1 MYKSPLHANTGMG
14 GDFLRTNKWFRYGLC
29 GAAAG
34 VVNGLFGAGG
44 GMVLVPLLVRFA
56 KVEDKKA
63 FSSAISIILP
73 LCLISIFVYGMQKI
87 FPISE
92 ALPYLIGGLTGGLLG
107 GLLFRKVTPG
117 FLHKIFGLIILWG
130 GFRLLWN

>member
-1 MYKSPLHANTGMG
+1 
-14 GDFLRTNKWFRYGLC
+14 
-29 GAAAG
+29 
-34 VVNGLFGAGG
+34 
-44 GMVLVPLLVRFA
+44 MVLVPLLIHFA

-73 LCLISIFVYGMQKI
+73 LCLISIFVYGSQKI

-92 ALPYLIGGLTGGLLG
+92 ALPYLAGGLAGGLLG
-107 GLLFRKVTPG
+107 GLLFRKVTPR

>member
-14 GDFLRTNKWFRYGLC
+14 GDFLRTSKWFRYGLC

-44 GMVLVPLLVRFA
+44 GMVLVPLLIRFA

-92 ALPYLIGGLTGGLLG
+92 ALPYLIGGLAGGLLG

>member
-1 MYKSPLHANTGMG
+1 MHQHH
-14 GDFLRTNKWFRYGLC
+14 WFRYGLC

-44 GMVLVPLLVRFA
+44 GMVLVPLLIRFA
-56 KVEDKKA
+56 CVEDKRA

-73 LCLISIFVYGMQKI
+73 MCLVSILIYSTQKI
-87 FPISE
+87 FPLTQ
-92 ALPYLIGGLTGGLLG
+92 ALPYLVGGLAGGLLG
-107 GLLFRKVTPG
+107 GLLFRVVTPG
-117 FLHKIFGLIILWG
+117 FLHKVFGLIILWG